1 MLPGKDVGGKNSS
14 KEIPKLDKKDYLALF
29 VAMIQTVVLPFVLLL
44 IALVA
49 LYVLFVIIW

>member
-1 MLPGKDVGGKNSS
+1 MLPGKDVGDKNSS